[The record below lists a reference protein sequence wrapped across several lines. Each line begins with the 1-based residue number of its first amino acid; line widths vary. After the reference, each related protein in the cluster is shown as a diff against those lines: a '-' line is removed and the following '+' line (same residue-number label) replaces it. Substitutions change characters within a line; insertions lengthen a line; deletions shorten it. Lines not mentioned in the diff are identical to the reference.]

1 MDCVC
6 TRVGTTSHVT
16 LLSHACTEH
25 STRLRHPSIF
35 PHRTFTLV
43 NLHLIHDGSNVL
55 AAAATPSVFAQQRAN
70 MLALILRMVGAD
82 DRVPTLV
89 AGDFNF
95 RSMVSLPSCVSHHT
109 HSLAQSL
116 ALTLSLSLS
125 VSLSPSLSPP
135 NLSDTHTNHT
145 HGFHRCDLP
154 AAMKALQ
161 GRISVVDPKRLRHD
175 LAPEDTWALLR
186 GFDRE
191 LHRFNL
197 AHPGPSRCACVST
210 CF

>member
-1 MDCVC
+1 MDCVF

-16 LLSHACTEH
+16 LLSHTCTEH

-43 NLHLIHDGSNVL
+43 NVHLIHDGSNVL

-109 HSLAQSL
+109 LSLAQSL
-116 ALTLSLSLS
+116 ALSLCLSLCPSFFF
-125 VSLSPSLSPP
+125 SLSP
-135 NLSDTHTNHT
+135 N
-145 HGFHRCDLP
+145 
-154 AAMKALQ
+154 Q
-161 GRISVVDPKRLRHD
+161 
-175 LAPEDTWALLR
+175 
-186 GFDRE
+186 RE
-191 LHRFNL
+191 GL
-197 AHPGPSRCACVST
+197 
-210 CF
+210 

>member
-43 NLHLIHDGSNVL
+43 NLHLIHDESNVL
-55 AAAATPSVFAQQRAN
+55 AAAATPSVFAQQRAK
-70 MLALILRMVGAD
+70 MLALILRMVGAAD
-82 DRVPTLV
+82 RDRVPTLV

-125 VSLSPSLSPP
+125 LSLFLLLSLPP
-135 NLSDTHTNHT
+135 ISLTHTQT
-145 HGFHRCDLP
+145 IR
-154 AAMKALQ
+154 
-161 GRISVVDPKRLRHD
+161 
-175 LAPEDTWALLR
+175 T
-186 GFDRE
+186 
-191 LHRFNL
+191 
-197 AHPGPSRCACVST
+197 VST
-210 CF
+210 GATCQRQ